1 MVSRCWCCGT
11 ERDDSELIRLGSH
24 PEVQVCLRCTV
35 ALRQRGREREDE
47 LRPGPLTRARTG
59 VRRTRELVIERGW
72 HRLPVIGP
80 LLQRLNRHLP

>member
-1 MVSRCWCCGT
+1 MSTCWCCGT
-11 ERDDSELIRLGSH
+11 ERDDSELVGLGLH

-35 ALRQRGREREDE
+35 ALRQRGRKREDE
-47 LRPGPLTRARTG
+47 LRPGPLTQARTA
-59 VRRTRELVIERGW
+59 VRRTRELVIGRGW